1 MLIQFAGGDTA
12 VHKIYRRRDIE
23 ILFYLAD
30 RGGGPGLTFLTIFV
44 FLAAFAAVCGFS
56 FGGGVTIF
64 VFLAAFA
71 AVCGFSF
78 GGRSIFVV
86 TLVTACSCIFAFFSV
101 GVMFLAFDF
110 LFASRT
116 GDDFHGFDFHH
127 FVAVTAAA
135 AVGASGDTSGN
146 GESQCRQH
154 ESFFHSKIS
163 SFLLVTAPCHHFSQI
178 IIGDFDKNSR

>member
-30 RGGGPGLTFLTIFV
+30 RGGGPGLTFL
-44 FLAAFAAVCGFS
+44 
-56 FGGGVTIF
+56 TIF